1 MSFRDAPSSP
11 DLKINSC
18 AEKRLNQSDFRH
30 RKGEA
35 NIALGAQ
42 PELASTIKINDET
55 VQMSDASQPL
65 DQTLIQ
71 LVQKL
76 AAGSKCQEEFQRRWS
91 GHDGLKAY
99 EVSLKEGCP
108 FIIASHP

>member
-1 MSFRDAPSSP
+1 MKVSSQRLLSLKQETLESDDQNHEKSTSMKRSVSFRDAPSSP

-30 RKGEA
+30 RKDEA
-35 NIALGAQ
+35 KICPGTY
-42 PELASTIKINDET
+42 PELASTIRVNDET

-71 LVQKL
+71 LV
-76 AAGSKCQEEFQRRWS
+76 
-91 GHDGLKAY
+91 
-99 EVSLKEGCP
+99 
-108 FIIASHP
+108 